1 MSYKFTQVMEN
12 NSSPF
17 IKKLRITLLVLI
29 IVGMVLLCT
38 ENIWLQKLTDYL
50 VTTLAKQ

>member
-1 MSYKFTQVMEN
+1 MSYKFIQVMEN

-29 IVGMVLLCT
+29 IIGVILLFT

-50 VTTLAKQ
+50 VTILAKQ